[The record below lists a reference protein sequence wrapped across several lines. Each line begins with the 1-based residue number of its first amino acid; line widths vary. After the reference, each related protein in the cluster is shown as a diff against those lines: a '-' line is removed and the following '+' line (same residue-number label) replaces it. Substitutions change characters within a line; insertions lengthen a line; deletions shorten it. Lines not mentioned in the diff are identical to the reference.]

1 MVVVG
6 RARLDERSTR
16 RRAGMVRQ
24 LEVER
29 SGVLCAA
36 TASASDNG
44 EVVGSAAEPDVAA
57 AAAAAADVG
66 ATEVNASVAEGSN
79 GAEATNTAN
88 GEVLDAEAVAGEVIE
103 EDAAAAAA
111 TNGAE
116 DEMDE
121 DGEPLSLSAALAG
134 LAAREDATA
143 LSTDLAALSEASL
156 QLETRAREA
165 EAASLEVNLSLSN
178 AKESYLRLNADFDN
192 FRKRTI
198 REKEELATKGRGDVL
213 EELLPL
219 VDNFEMAAK
228 SLKIETEGEEK
239 INDAYQG
246 LYKQMIDI
254 MRKAGLSV
262 VDGVGEP
269 FNPEVHDAIMR
280 EPSSEFQEGV
290 VMEEFRRGFKFGD
303 RLLRPAMVKVAVAM
317 EESAEEEDA
326 GDSSDDA
333 AADASSTEE
342 AKDSTPEDDSSA
354 SDAAAEDGDGSEATD
369 GEES

>member
-1 MVVVG
+1 
-6 RARLDERSTR
+6 
-16 RRAGMVRQ
+16 MVRQ

-29 SGVLCAA
+29 SGVMCAA

-44 EVVGSAAEPDVAA
+44 EVVGSAAEPDVAAAAA

-79 GAEATNTAN
+79 GAEATNTAH

-111 TNGAE
+111 ATNGAE
-116 DEMDE
+116 DEEDE